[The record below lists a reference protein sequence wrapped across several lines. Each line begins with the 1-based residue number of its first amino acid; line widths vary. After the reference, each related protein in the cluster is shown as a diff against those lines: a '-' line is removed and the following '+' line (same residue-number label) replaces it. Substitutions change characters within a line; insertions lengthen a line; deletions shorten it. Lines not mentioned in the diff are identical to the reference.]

1 MMRILLVDDHEMLRD
16 GLCALLSREPD
27 IEVVAQARDGEE
39 AVQRALAFQP
49 DVVLMDVLMPVL
61 NGVEATRRLKQALP
75 DTKVIC
81 LSGQPGSD
89 QTRAVLEAGAVQ
101 CVRKSMPF
109 KDLVQTI
116 RAVSPRASLASPQ
129 PANVAQGDASSDT
142 VRHSSPPHQCLA
154 PREREVLTLLAEG
167 LTSKEIATKMNIAVS
182 TVETYRRQIAAR
194 LGLHSIA
201 ELTRYAVRHGL
212 ASLD

>member
-1 MMRILLVDDHEMLRD
+1 MRILLADDHEMLRD
-16 GLCALLSREPD
+16 GLCALLTREPD
-27 IEVVAQARDGEE
+27 VEVVAHASDGEE
-39 AVQRALAFQP
+39 AVQRAIALQP
-49 DVVLMDVLMPVL
+49 DVVLMDVLMPVM

-81 LSGQPGSD
+81 LSGHPGTD

-101 CVRKSMPF
+101 CVRKNVAF
-109 KDLVQTI
+109 RDLIQTI
-116 RAVSPRASLASPQ
+116 RAVSPRGSVPSPQ
-129 PANVAQGDASSDT
+129 PTENAPGNGSHDAA
-142 VRHSSPPHQCLA
+142 RHSSSPQQCLA
-154 PREREVLTLLAEG
+154 PREREVLTFLAEG

>member
-16 GLCALLSREPD
+16 GLCALLTREPD

-39 AVQRALAFQP
+39 AVQRALALQP
-49 DVVLMDVLMPVL
+49 DVVLMDILMPVL

-116 RAVSPRASLASPQ
+116 RSVSPRASLPPSQ
-129 PANVAQGDASSDT
+129 PANVAPGDASSDT
-142 VRHSSPPHQCLA
+142 VRHSSPPNQCLA

>member
-1 MMRILLVDDHEMLRD
+1 MRILLADDHELLRD
-16 GLCALLSREPD
+16 GLCALFMREPD
-27 IEVVAQARDGEE
+27 VEVVGQARDGEE
-39 AVQRALAFQP
+39 AVQRALVLQP
-49 DVVLMDVLMPVL
+49 DVVVMDVLMPVM
-61 NGVEATRRLKQALP
+61 NGVEATRRLKQVLP

-81 LSGQPGSD
+81 LSGHPGTD

-101 CVRKSMPF
+101 CVRKSIPF
-109 KDLVQTI
+109 KDLIQTI
-116 RAVSPRASLASPQ
+116 RAVSPCGSMPSPQ
-129 PANVAQGDASSDT
+129 PTDAASGDGSHDAS
-142 VRHSSPPHQCLA
+142 RRSSPPGQCLA

-167 LTSKEIATKMNIAVS
+167 LTSKEIASKMNIAVS